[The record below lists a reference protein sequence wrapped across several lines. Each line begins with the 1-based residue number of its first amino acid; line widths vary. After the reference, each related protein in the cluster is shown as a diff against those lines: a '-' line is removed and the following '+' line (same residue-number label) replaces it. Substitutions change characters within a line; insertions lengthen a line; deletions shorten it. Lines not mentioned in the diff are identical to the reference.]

1 MNVCLWTQSL
11 GVCKC
16 FQNEHQLFP
25 GTCMDNALYFPSGL
39 KTFLLDSLFEGKW
52 KVRHFNG
59 SNTYRI
65 YCMQYCSNVLFPFQR
80 CVFLFSF
87 FQARIFFFY

>member
-11 GVCKC
+11 GVCVCKC

-39 KTFLLDSLFEGKW
+39 KTFLKILYLKVNG

-59 SNTYRI
+59 SKA
-65 YCMQYCSNVLFPFQR
+65 F
-80 CVFLFSF
+80 
-87 FQARIFFFY
+87 

>member
-52 KVRHFNG
+52 K
-59 SNTYRI
+59 S
-65 YCMQYCSNVLFPFQR
+65 
-80 CVFLFSF
+80 
-87 FQARIFFFY
+87 